1 MKTVYVPKGET
12 VSFCDLATDHIVV
25 KGHLFIT
32 GDLTAKSISGP
43 GSVEAGEI
51 CANRINVGELRSYHV
66 RCDELT
72 ASQAEALEVFASQRI
87 AVSGKLTARFVKTKW
102 LAMARNDIEAVEAG
116 EIICLPTKSRGMRR
130 FLLAARLRAWWTR
143 FTAPQDDVVDAEF
156 EPAGNQKTPVI
167 DFEAESK
174 NRPTA

>member
-25 KGHLFIT
+25 KGHLLVS

-51 CANRINVGELRSYHV
+51 CANRINVGELRSYQV

-72 ASQAEALEVFASQRI
+72 AGQAEVLEVFASQRI
-87 AVSGKLTARFVKTKW
+87 AVSSKLTAGFVKTKR
-102 LAMARNDIEAVEAG
+102 LAMARNEIEAVEAG
-116 EIICLPTKSRGMRR
+116 EIICLSAKPRRMRW
-130 FLLAARLRAWWTR
+130 FLLAARLRAWWMR
-143 FTAPQDDVVDAEF
+143 FTAPEDDAVDAEF
-156 EPAGNQKTPVI
+156 EPADNQGTPVI

-174 NRPTA
+174 NRPAA